1 MTLSGPF
8 NLVQGGTGIAFR
20 QPIFLPRGVRLLFGL
35 LCLFNRIPV
44 FLECYADRL
53 VSLYEHVGF
62 EVFRVFEDPAFDVKQ
77 VCMVRHPKGGKVS

>member
-1 MTLSGPF
+1 MGGGRASKRGSG
-8 NLVQGGTGIAFR
+8 AFR
-20 QPIFLPRGVRLLFGL
+20 RLTSPFFEYADQQG
-35 LCLFNRIPV
+35 IPV

-77 VCMVRHPKGGKVS
+77 VCMVRPPKGGKVS